1 MITTKKIIYH
11 FFNVEWKNN
20 KRLRDFDAF
29 NSKSII
35 IVFDFV
41 FDLNILSNELTHTQI
56 NNKINKLLNEI
67 VVQFDDEI
75 RQIVIVIFK
84 RALFKLVF
92 QNNTID
98 ISSKLTSNRL
108 IIFTFSS
115 NDFNNDIDELN
126 INIFSIDIVD
136 VNTFVSNIV
145 SNIFSSYTIDYIQ
158 FEILKQHFYLR
169 SRRDFLINFLTL
181 FVKCFSMN
189 FYKFKNY
196 NKVIIDIQH
205 KQN

>member
-1 MITTKKIIYH
+1 M
-11 FFNVEWKNN
+11 
-20 KRLRDFDAF
+20 
-29 NSKSII
+29 
-35 IVFDFV
+35 
-41 FDLNILSNELTHTQI
+41 
-56 NNKINKLLNEI
+56 NEI
-67 VVQFDDEI
+67 IVQFDDEI

-84 RALFKLVF
+84 RISFKSIF
-92 QNNTID
+92 QNNAID
-98 ISSKLTSNRL
+98 ISSQLTLNRS
-108 IIFTFSS
+108 IIFALSL
-115 NDFNNDIDELN
+115 NDFNNDVDELN
-126 INIFSIDIVD
+126 INIFLIDIAD

-169 SRRDFLINFLTL
+169 SRRDFLMNFLTL

-196 NKVIIDIQH
+196 NEIMIDIQH